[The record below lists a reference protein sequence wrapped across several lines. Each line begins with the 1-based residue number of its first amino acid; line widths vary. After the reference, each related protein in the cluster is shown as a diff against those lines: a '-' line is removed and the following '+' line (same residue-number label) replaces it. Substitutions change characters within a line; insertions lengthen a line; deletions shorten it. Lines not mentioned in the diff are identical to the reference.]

1 MLREFSV
8 QDLSVVESLNLCM
21 MDGDCVAQIRGRL
34 FYYICSGEDEV
45 DRECRS
51 FQCLVLAV
59 TYLELYCRENYTG
72 PQLDPHE
79 VELLYKGG
87 KDAKEDDY
95 DAFIERVQAKVT
107 RNLECD
113 GNYCFPH
120 CVIPHALLVARCIFL
135 VLGDPK
141 RAHWHRGIVLS
152 EEGDILTSQH
162 SRQVSPHVSKAVNS
176 LQFRHWHCARSVM
189 IHARLLQH
197 LSSQNVPT
205 LWKESQDYLG
215 AARRALGVD
224 DLSGDRGEDPE
235 VARGEYLA
243 VLLSAPPTLLQRLTQ
258 AL

>member
-1 MLREFSV
+1 MSDSDSDSDLGAFSFLSTKIEVVEVEEEEEVENNDASEWIYTSSASSVIPMLEELLLLRDVKSMESLGSNLGSSATKAEMDLFEMCKLLLTGRHLEVLREFSV

-95 DAFIERVQAKVT
+95 DAFIERVQAKAT
-107 RNLECD
+107 
-113 GNYCFPH
+113 
-120 CVIPHALLVARCIFL
+120 
-135 VLGDPK
+135 
-141 RAHWHRGIVLS
+141 
-152 EEGDILTSQH
+152 
-162 SRQVSPHVSKAVNS
+162 
-176 LQFRHWHCARSVM
+176 LQ
-189 IHARLLQH
+189 
-197 LSSQNVPT
+197 P
-205 LWKESQDYLG
+205 
-215 AARRALGVD
+215 
-224 DLSGDRGEDPE
+224 
-235 VARGEYLA
+235 
-243 VLLSAPPTLLQRLTQ
+243 
-258 AL
+258 